1 MLDSPRRLAD
11 RRASFYV
18 CFRAE
23 LVRSE
28 IPMMILEAFIY
39 ELAVSLIISL
49 ME

>member
-1 MLDSPRRLAD
+1 MLDSPRRLVD
-11 RRASFYV
+11 RRALFYE

-28 IPMMILEAFIY
+28 IPMMIPEAFIY

-49 ME
+49 RE